1 MIHLRKL
8 NGTEVV
14 VNAELIESLES
25 TPDTVINLATGNRYL
40 VRDTV
45 DEVVAKVVEYRKK
58 VYAEK
63 KAVTPLEFYEKK

>member
-1 MIHLRKL
+1 MIHLLKL

-25 TPDTVINLATGNRYL
+25 TPDTVVNLATGNRFL
-40 VRDTV
+40 VKDSV
-45 DEVVAKVVEYRKK
+45 AEVVAKIIEYRKK

-63 KAVTPLEFYEKK
+63 RVVNPMEYYEKQ

>member
-40 VRDTV
+40 VKDTV

-63 KAVTPLEFYEKK
+63 KAVNPLEFYERK

>member
-63 KAVTPLEFYEKK
+63 KAVNPLEFYEKK